1 LAVEKPALGLLRFI
15 EKFSVEHSQY
25 LLINIDRDGVDLV
38 VSKDNRLAFYDFDSL
53 NEVARYDL
61 NSNLSAKDFQ
71 VFLTK
76 KVSQVSNFCQSRQNQ
91 VLKKFFLFSI
101 IPGIKQELI
110 NLVSSSFN
118 LESLALQN
126 TKLVKISEE

>member
-1 LAVEKPALGLLRFI
+1 
-15 EKFSVEHSQY
+15 
-25 LLINIDRDGVDLV
+25 LINIDRDGVDLV

-76 KVSQVSNFCQSRQNQ
+76 KISQVSNFCQSRQNQ

-101 IPGIKQELI
+101 IPGIKQDLI
-110 NLVSSSFN
+110 NLVSTSFN